1 MHRTGDFIQLPNE
14 FSTTNWEPST
24 CTFLDTI
31 ENDLTDDD
39 WVGIFDALH
48 KLGKSQAR
56 AARLAAGA
64 PAEEPIREALLP
76 VDPPTPPP
84 LD

>member
-1 MHRTGDFIQLPNE
+1 MHRTGDFVQLPNE
-14 FSTTNWEPST
+14 FSTTNWDPST
-24 CTFLDTI
+24 RAFLDII
-31 ENDLTDDD
+31 ENDLTDAD
-39 WVGIFDALH
+39 WIGIFKSLH

-56 AARLAAGA
+56 AARLDVGA
-64 PAEEPIREALLP
+64 PAEEPEREALLP

>member
-1 MHRTGDFIQLPNE
+1 MHRTGDFLQLPNE
-14 FSTTNWEPST
+14 FSTTNWDPST
-24 CTFLDTI
+24 RTFLAII

-39 WVGIFDALH
+39 WTGIFKSLH
-48 KLGKSQAR
+48 KLSKSQTR
-56 AARLAAGA
+56 AARLDVGA
-64 PAEEPIREALLP
+64 PAEEPMREALLP